1 MFQKLFFHEIHI
13 ILLVYKALVGRNIL
27 WQQQTWGSRQFSLA
41 VTKNQQKNCAHKL
54 VCTHVQRAQAG
65 VHTCLARTSWCAHM
79 FCAHKLVCTHVQ
91 RAMHNLNNSK
101 TTGVSRLQCP
111 LLYSNAILKRSRSAE
126 RCLRSSRFRR
136 MFCSTMINP
145 SGTESRSSCFLC
157 EHKRFIF
164 LCVLHIRI

>member
-1 MFQKLFFHEIHI
+1 MLHNKCKTPLYGSFWLSVAKVKLFFHEIHI

-41 VTKNQQKNCAHKL
+41 VTKNQQKSCAHKL
-54 VCTHVQRAQAG
+54 VCTHV
-65 VHTCLARTSWCAHM
+65 L
-79 FCAHKLVCTHVQ
+79 
-91 RAMHNLNNSK
+91 RAMHHLNSSK
-101 TTGVSRLQCP
+101 LTGVSRLQCP